1 MGLLFYNLP
10 IPVSYE
16 KYDTQKSNENYA
28 NESRSCILPFP
39 QTWILNSLIFLKLN
53 FIKYAE

>member
-16 KYDTQKSNENYA
+16 RKYDTQKSNENYA
-28 NESRSCILPFP
+28 NESRSCRLPFP
-39 QTWILNSLIFLKLN
+39 QT
-53 FIKYAE
+53 